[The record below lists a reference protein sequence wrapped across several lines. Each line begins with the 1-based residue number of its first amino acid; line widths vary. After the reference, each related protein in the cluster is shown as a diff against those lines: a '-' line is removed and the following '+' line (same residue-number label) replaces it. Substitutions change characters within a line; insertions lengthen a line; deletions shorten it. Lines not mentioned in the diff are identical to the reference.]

1 MKLYRFFILK
11 AKDVKDYKDYEAK
24 FVFAANQKEAKQK
37 ARKYVSV
44 YRKRSGLPFVKVSPD
59 YFCAVCSVQYYEYV
73 FKNWDGS
80 IHADEDGIITIG
92 EALL

>member
-11 AKDVKDYKDYEAK
+11 TKDVKDYKDYETK

-37 ARKYVSV
+37 ARKYASI
-44 YRKRSGLPFVKVSPD
+44 YRERSGLPFVKLDS
-59 YFCAVCSVQYYEYV
+59 FFAVCSVQSYEYV

-80 IHADEDGIITIG
+80 IHADEDGVITIG